1 MKLEVSSRSEMY
13 KTAERPPYGQ
23 GRELRIAKESGSQKL
38 ESGEQPKLVLP
49 GSSCK
54 LRLRLSN
61 PSLRGSIA

>member
-23 GRELRIAKESGSQKL
+23 GRGLKIAKESGSQKL
-38 ESGEQPKLVLP
+38 ESGEQPKLVFP
-49 GSSCK
+49 GCK
-54 LRLRLSN
+54 LGLRLSN